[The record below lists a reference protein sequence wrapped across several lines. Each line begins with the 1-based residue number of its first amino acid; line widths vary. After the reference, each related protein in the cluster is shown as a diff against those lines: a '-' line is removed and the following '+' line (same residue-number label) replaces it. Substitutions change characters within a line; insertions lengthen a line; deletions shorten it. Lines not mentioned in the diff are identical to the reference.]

1 MIVNRLQKHESH
13 SMPITSLQD
22 LRENLDG
29 LGYYLGPRGL
39 DGLGNSVNAC
49 DREVLGAIDCNSTSL
64 RVLST
69 LDDYTRAAILQYQ
82 LDNNMAGTGNDSA
95 ELRSA
100 IEKTVRILQNNLK
113 IVLKTEIE
121 LSGNYRRMTYSAV
134 KTYQRT
140 RKLPVTGI
148 ATITVRR
155 RLNDEAGGT
164 TSPTPSPTSELD
176 DLRKLKSDLVT
187 LKKSLQERQINDQE
201 FIREVFAR
209 LP

>member
-1 MIVNRLQKHESH
+1 MT
-13 SMPITSLQD
+13 ITSLQD

-49 DREVLGAIDCNSTSL
+49 DRDILGAIDCDSTSL
-64 RVLST
+64 RVLPR

-82 LDNNMAGTGNDSA
+82 LDNNMAATGNDGA

-100 IEKTVRILQNNLK
+100 IDKTVRILQNNLK
-113 IVLKTEIE
+113 IVLKTDIE
-121 LSGNYRRMTYSAV
+121 LSGNYRRTTYNAV
-134 KTYQRT
+134 KTYQRS

-148 ATITVRR
+148 ATVTVRR
-155 RLNDEAGGT
+155 RLNDEARGT
-164 TSPTPSPTSELD
+164 TSPTPTPTSELD
-176 DLRKLKSDLVT
+176 ELRKLRSDLIT
-187 LKKSLQERQINDQE
+187 LKRSLQNHQLNDQE

>member
-1 MIVNRLQKHESH
+1 
-13 SMPITSLQD
+13 MPITSLQD

-29 LGYYLGPRGL
+29 LGYYLSPRGL

-49 DREVLGAIDCNSTSL
+49 DRDILGAIDCDSTSL
-64 RVLST
+64 RVLPS

-82 LDNNMAGTGNDSA
+82 LDNNMAATGNDGA

-113 IVLKTEIE
+113 IVLKTDIE
-121 LSGNYRRMTYSAV
+121 LTGNYRRNTYNAV

-140 RKLPVTGI
+140 RTLPITGI

-155 RLNDEAGGT
+155 RLNDEARG
-164 TSPTPSPTSELD
+164 TPSPVPPPTSELD
-176 DLRKLKSDLVT
+176 DLRRLKSDLIT
-187 LKKSLQERQINDQE
+187 LKKSLQDRQINDQE

>member
-1 MIVNRLQKHESH
+1 
-13 SMPITSLQD
+13 MPVTSLQD

-49 DREVLGAIDCNSTSL
+49 DRDILGAINCDTTSL
-64 RVLST
+64 RVLSS

-82 LDNNMAGTGNDSA
+82 LDSNMAATGNDGA
-95 ELRSA
+95 DLRSA

-113 IVLKTEIE
+113 IVLKIDIE
-121 LSGNYRRMTYSAV
+121 LSGNYRRNTYNAV
-134 KTYQRT
+134 KTYQKS
-140 RKLPVTGI
+140 RKLPITGI
-148 ATITVRR
+148 ATLSIRR
-155 RLNDEAGGT
+155 RLNDEAKGG
-164 TSPTPSPTSELD
+164 TSPTPTPTSELD
-176 DLRKLKSDLVT
+176 ELRKLKSELIT
-187 LKKSLQERQINDQE
+187 LKQSLQARQINDQE

>member
-1 MIVNRLQKHESH
+1 
-13 SMPITSLQD
+13 MPVTSLQD

-39 DGLGNSVNAC
+39 DGLGNSVSAC
-49 DREVLGAIDCNSTSL
+49 DRDILGAINCDTTSL
-64 RVLST
+64 RVLAN

-82 LDNNMAGTGNDSA
+82 LDSNMAATGNDGS
-95 ELRSA
+95 ELRTA
-100 IEKTVRILQNNLK
+100 IDKTVKILQNNLK
-113 IVLKTEIE
+113 LVLKINIE
-121 LSGNYRRMTYSAV
+121 LSGNYRRATYNAV
-134 KTYQRT
+134 KTYQKS

-155 RLNDEAGGT
+155 RLNDEARGVV
-164 TSPTPSPTSELD
+164 SPTPTPTSELEE
-176 DLRKLKSDLVT
+176 LRKLKSELIT
-187 LKKSLQERQINDQE
+187 LKQSLQSRQINDQE

>member
-1 MIVNRLQKHESH
+1 
-13 SMPITSLQD
+13 MPITSLQD

-49 DREVLGAIDCNSTSL
+49 DREILGPINCDVTSL
-64 RVLST
+64 RVLSN

-82 LDNNMAGTGNDSA
+82 LDNNMAATGNDGA
-95 ELRSA
+95 DLRSA

-113 IVLKTEIE
+113 LVLKTNIE
-121 LSGNYRRMTYSAV
+121 LSGNYRRITYNAV
-134 KTYQRT
+134 KTYQKA

-148 ATITVRR
+148 ATITVRK
-155 RLNDEAGGT
+155 RLNDEARGT
-164 TSPTPSPTSELD
+164 PAPTSPPTSELD
-176 DLRKLKSDLVT
+176 ELRKLKSDLIT
-187 LKKSLQERQINDQE
+187 LKTSLQARQINDQE

>member
-1 MIVNRLQKHESH
+1 MT
-13 SMPITSLQD
+13 ITSLQD

-49 DREVLGAIDCNSTSL
+49 DRDILGAIDCDSTSL
-64 RVLST
+64 RVLPR

-82 LDNNMAGTGNDSA
+82 LDNNMAATGNDGA

-100 IEKTVRILQNNLK
+100 IDKTVRILQNNLK
-113 IVLKTEIE
+113 IVLKTDIE
-121 LSGNYRRMTYSAV
+121 LSGNYRRTTYNAV
-134 KTYQRT
+134 KTYQRS

-148 ATITVRR
+148 ATVTVRR
-155 RLNDEAGGT
+155 RLNDEARGT
-164 TSPTPSPTSELD
+164 TSPTPTPTSELD
-176 DLRKLKSDLVT
+176 ELRKLRSDLIT
-187 LKKSLQERQINDQE
+187 LKRSLQSHQLNDQE
-201 FIREVFAR
+201 FIREVFAK